1 MRNIHGTS
9 SSAGADVRRALAQ
22 YHSTLQQVRELNNA
36 EPEPDEPVEIQQ
48 GFERLAAATA
58 RAEQMARDALSN
70 AVASFAGDVPCS
82 VIVETRGGS
91 SVVTL
96 TGKPDGLIVAAAAD
110 RVPVKEIVCRPEPP
124 PEFAHEFRQMAPNQ
138 GGVYLVL
145 QGDDV
150 VAIYNGV
157 YFRSTN
163 EVVADFLELIQAGFE
178 GVWSDD
184 YVVWCLGRIVA
195 VIHQPM
201 DGKEQKVFLFNEERN
216 DPIGRSCDRTHA
228 VLAHIRGMGRRAAE
242 VISGK
247 PNGIHD
253 AIGHP
258 STTWSG
264 KNAVA
269 QLREKSSTS
278 TFFLKWHRMSYNSLG
293 SALNSTENEPREVQ

>member
-1 MRNIHGTS
+1 MRNLHGTS

-36 EPEPDEPVEIQQ
+36 EPDPDEPVEVQQ

-96 TGKPDGLIVAAAAD
+96 AGKPNGLIVTAAAD
-110 RVPVKEIVCRPEPP
+110 RVPVKDIVCRPEPP

-150 VAIYNGV
+150 VAVYNGV
-157 YFRSTN
+157 YFRTTN

-216 DPIGRSCDRTHA
+216 DPIAGRVIEPMPFWPTYQEWVA
-228 VLAHIRGMGRRAAE
+228 GGRGDLW
-242 VISGK
+242 K
-247 PNGIHD
+247 
-253 AIGHP
+253 
-258 STTWSG
+258 
-264 KNAVA
+264 
-269 QLREKSSTS
+269 
-278 TFFLKWHRMSYNSLG
+278 
-293 SALNSTENEPREVQ
+293 TERYP

>member
-1 MRNIHGTS
+1 MESKEEHAELARNEQFS
-9 SSAGADVRRALAQ
+9 RADVRRALAQ
-22 YHSTLQQVRELNNA
+22 YHSTMQQVRELNNA
-36 EPEPDEPVEIQQ
+36 EPDPDEPAEIQQ

-58 RAEQMARDALSN
+58 RAEQLARDALSN
-70 AVASFAGDVPCS
+70 AVASFVGDVPCS

-124 PEFAHEFRQMAPNQ
+124 TEFAHEFRQLAPNQ

-150 VAIYNGV
+150 VVIYNGV

-184 YVVWCLGRIVA
+184 YVIWCLGRIVA

-201 DGKEQKVFLFNEERN
+201 DAKEQKVFLFNEELN
-216 DPIGRSCDRTHA
+216 DPIGGRAIDPMPFWPTFEEWVASG
-228 VLAHIRGMGRRAAE
+228 RG
-242 VISGK
+242 
-247 PNGIHD
+247 
-253 AIGHP
+253 
-258 STTWSG
+258 
-264 KNAVA
+264 
-269 QLREKSSTS
+269 
-278 TFFLKWHRMSYNSLG
+278 
-293 SALNSTENEPREVQ
+293 ALWKTERYP